1 MVFPNL
7 SFIPHII
14 SDEEMAVMTAAFAR
28 SAEEKAAAC
37 CSVTHPLT
45 FTRDGIDFVITQPE
59 NMGESIKLEIVAS
72 RHGEPVPTD
81 DVYYWPAFPEVCA
94 DGTLNWVTALQEAIY
109 AVVAR

>member
-1 MVFPNL
+1 MVSPNL

-14 SDEEMAVMTAAFAR
+14 SDEEMAVMAAAVAL
-28 SAEEKAAAC
+28 SAEEKTAAC

-59 NMGESIKLEIVAS
+59 NMGESIRLQITAS
-72 RHGEPVPTD
+72 KDGEPISTD
-81 DVYYWPAFPEVCA
+81 NEYYWPAFPEVCA

-109 AVVAR
+109 AVVIR